1 MLEAGVVCDRCDTLP
16 TRRCVRVLIALL
28 GLISSVDRDVQM
40 QPMFVLSKVPRDDK
54 AKSSKSNKAQAE
66 PSEAQQ
72 TVEATDTRTCSKTQ
86 LRPAA
91 ASARMVQRGVYS
103 AV

>member
-1 MLEAGVVCDRCDTLP
+1 MLEAGVVCDRCDTLS

-54 AKSSKSNKAQAE
+54 AKSSKSQGQAVVIG
-66 PSEAQQ
+66 PPM
-72 TVEATDTRTCSKTQ
+72 VLQ
-86 LRPAA
+86 LPGPL
-91 ASARMVQRGVYS
+91 S
-103 AV
+103 